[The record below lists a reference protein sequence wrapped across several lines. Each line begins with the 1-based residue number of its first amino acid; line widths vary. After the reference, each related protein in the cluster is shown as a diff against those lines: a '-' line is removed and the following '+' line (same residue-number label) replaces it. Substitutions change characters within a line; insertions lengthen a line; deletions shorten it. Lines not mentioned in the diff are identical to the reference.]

1 MQRGTGDD
9 QGVEPAGSA
18 YRTPEVPPQLIARQF
33 GVVTRAQLLEAG
45 LQRGAITRR
54 IASGRLHCL
63 HPGVYA
69 VGHAALV
76 PKGRMLAAVLSCGPE
91 AALSY
96 SSATALHDVRE
107 EGPRT
112 HVSVPRSGAH
122 SRPGIVVHRT
132 RRLAP
137 EDVTTIDGIRV
148 TTIART
154 ILDLA
159 EVLNPRQLTTLLD
172 RAEALRVFD
181 LAELEATIARNPGRK
196 TTTLREALGA
206 EAPSARELQRRFLRL
221 CRRHGLPEP
230 QQEAP
235 IGAYHADFY
244 WPAAGLVV
252 ETDGRAHH
260 ERRAAFERDR
270 QRDLD
275 LAALGIQT
283 LRVTWRM
290 VTRGERDLART
301 LRARTFASI

>member
-1 MQRGTGDD
+1 MVT
-9 QGVEPAGSA
+9 A
-18 YRTPEVPPQLIARQF
+18 QF
-33 GVVTRAQLLEAG
+33 GVVARAQLLAAG
-45 LQRGAITRR
+45 VGSKGISLRVRD
-54 IASGRLHCL
+54 GRLHRL

-69 VGHAALV
+69 VGHTVLV
-76 PKGRMLAAVLSCGPE
+76 PKGRMLAAVLSCGPA

-96 SSATALHDVRE
+96 TSATALHEVRE

-112 HVSVPRSGAH
+112 HVSVPRSGPH
-122 SRPGIVVHRT
+122 SRPGLVVHRT
-132 RRLAP
+132 RRLDP

-159 EVLNPRQLTTLLD
+159 EVLNPRQLTTLID

-206 EAPSARELQRRFLRL
+206 EAPSERELQRRFLRL

-244 WPAAGLVV
+244 WPAARLVV

-275 LAALGIQT
+275 LAALGIET

-290 VTRGERDLART
+290 VTRQEPELART

>member
-1 MQRGTGDD
+1 M
-9 QGVEPAGSA
+9 VAA
-18 YRTPEVPPQLIARQF
+18 QF
-33 GVVTRAQLLEAG
+33 GVVTRAQLLAAG
-45 LQRGAITRR
+45 VGSKGISLRVRD
-54 IASGRLHCL
+54 GRLHRL

-69 VGHAALV
+69 VGHTVLV
-76 PKGRMLAAVLSCGPE
+76 PKGRMLGGRPVLRARGRRCRTRAPRRCTMSGRRDRE
-91 AALSY
+91 RT
-96 SSATALHDVRE
+96 SAS
-107 EGPRT
+107 P
-112 HVSVPRSGAH
+112 VPAH
-122 SRPGIVVHRT
+122 TRGPGIVVHRT
-132 RRLAP
+132 RRLDP

-148 TTIART
+148 TTVART

-159 EVLNPRQLTTLLD
+159 EILNPRQLTTLID

-206 EAPSARELQRRFLRL
+206 EAPSQRELQRRFLRL

-244 WPAAGLVV
+244 WPAARLVV

-290 VTRGERDLART
+290 VTRQEPELART

>member
-1 MQRGTGDD
+1 
-9 QGVEPAGSA
+9 
-18 YRTPEVPPQLIARQF
+18 VPPAVVAAQF
-33 GVVTRAQLLEAG
+33 GVVTRAQLIAAG
-45 LQRGAITRR
+45 V
-54 IASGRLHCL
+54 ASKGISLRVRDGRLHRL

-69 VGHAALV
+69 VGHAVLV

-96 SSATALHDVRE
+96 TSATALHEVRE

-112 HVSVPRSGAH
+112 HVSVPRSGPH

-132 RRLAP
+132 RRLDP

-159 EVLNPRQLTTLLD
+159 EVLNPRQLTTLID

-181 LAELEATIARNPGRK
+181 LDELEATIARNPGRK
-196 TTTLREALGA
+196 TTTLRAALGA
-206 EAPSARELQRRFLRL
+206 EAPSERELQRRFHLL

-235 IGAYHADFY
+235 IGAYHA
-244 WPAAGLVV
+244 P
-252 ETDGRAHH
+252 
-260 ERRAAFERDR
+260 RAARR
-270 QRDLD
+270 
-275 LAALGIQT
+275 
-283 LRVTWRM
+283 
-290 VTRGERDLART
+290 
-301 LRARTFASI
+301 LRARPATRPRPRRPRDPDPPRHLADGHPR